1 MEKTSWTGVLT
12 FSLTCMLAVA
22 PAIMLMT
29 ACSSPSTPSS
39 GGSQT
44 QSAAAPAKKE
54 PVLYTGKACFSQ
66 MTGMAARWQPDAVP
80 FHMESALNA
89 ESSGHDG
96 KATIWRG
103 MFASPN
109 RRTYKVFT
117 CSGSR
122 LREEAPIGITSGA
135 EVAYGPTVPALLFQ
149 AFLLNTDSDQAY
161 ALAQEKGGAKLME
174 KNPQQPVLYTLDWN
188 PKDKALLWVVF
199 YGSSTS
205 DSKGIGVIDATTGK
219 FLRAAK

>member
-1 MEKTSWTGVLT
+1 MKRIYWTRLLTVLL
-12 FSLTCMLAVA
+12 SCLPMIA
-22 PAIMLMT
+22 LMI
-29 ACSSPSTPSS
+29 ACSSPSTPLSDN
-39 GGSQT
+39 SQT
-44 QSAAAPAKKE
+44 QSPTPAAKKE

-89 ESSGHDG
+89 ESNGQNG

-103 MFASPN
+103 MFASPS

-122 LREEAPIGITSGA
+122 LRDEAPIGVTSGA
-135 EVAYGPTVPALLFQ
+135 EIAYGSTVPALMFQ
-149 AFLLNTDSDQAY
+149 SFLLTTDSDNAY
-161 ALAQEKGGAKLME
+161 EVAQDKGGAKLME

-188 PKDKALLWVVF
+188 PKDKALLWVIF
-199 YGSSTS
+199 YGSSTTE
-205 DSKGIGVIDATTGK
+205 SKGIGVIDATSGK